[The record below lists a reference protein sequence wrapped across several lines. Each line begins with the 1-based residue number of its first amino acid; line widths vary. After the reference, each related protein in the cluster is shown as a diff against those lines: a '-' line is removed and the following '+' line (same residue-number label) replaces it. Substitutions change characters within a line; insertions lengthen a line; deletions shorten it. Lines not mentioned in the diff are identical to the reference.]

1 MDWQHFLFHPEHD
14 WLARF
19 DLMARKRMNKIEF
32 ADDAVNQIIK
42 QFSDDN
48 WSALGDINQ
57 QKSPGAYLTT
67 LFRNR
72 LEDIARKRF
81 GRPRAP
87 KWLKD
92 LGGIWMTVYK
102 RLCLER
108 QPKQAIV
115 FALGNDNNHV
125 ASIITTI
132 KSKHPKCGSPDCQE
146 ISLDEHQQQ
155 QPGFEAS
162 SEPELENNTDSQ
174 EQLLLALAMSIGVAD
189 NVALAQI
196 ENQTALTALEL
207 SNEQQI
213 ILKLVY
219 QQGLKISQVARML
232 KQSDHQIRKLHK
244 ETLIQLKKCIA
255 VRQGDV

>member
-1 MDWQHFLFHPEHD
+1 MDWQHFLFNPEHD

-19 DLMARKRMNKIEF
+19 DLMARKRMSKIEL

-42 QFSDDN
+42 QFSDNN

-72 LEDIARKRF
+72 LEDLARQKF

-87 KWLKD
+87 QWLKN

-108 QPKQAIV
+108 QTKQAIV
-115 FALGNDNNHV
+115 FALDNEHNDI
-125 ASIITTI
+125 AAIITTI
-132 KSKHPKCGSPDCQE
+132 KSKHPKCGSSDCQE
-146 ISLDEHQQQ
+146 ISLEGHQEQHQ
-155 QPGFEAS
+155 NF
-162 SEPELENNTDSQ
+162 EPEQQDSSNAQ
-174 EQLLLALAMSIGVAD
+174 EQLLLALAMSLGID
-189 NVALAQI
+189 NNEALAQ
-196 ENQTALTALEL
+196 TEL
-207 SNEQQI
+207 QQPLSDLNLSDEQQI
-213 ILKLVY
+213 ILKLIY

-232 KQSDHQIRKLHK
+232 NQPDHYLRKLHRN
-244 ETLIQLKKCIA
+244 TLIQLKNGIA
-255 VRQGDV
+255 VRQGEI